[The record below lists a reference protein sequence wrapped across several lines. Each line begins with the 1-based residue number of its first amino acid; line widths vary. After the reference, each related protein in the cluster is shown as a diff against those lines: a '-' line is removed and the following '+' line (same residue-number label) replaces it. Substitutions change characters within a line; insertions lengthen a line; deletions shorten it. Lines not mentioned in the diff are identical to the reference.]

1 MVMILDSCHSA
12 AMPGREFRPG
22 PLGDAGFGQL
32 SYDKG
37 MRILTATQPDK
48 TARATLVQELGHSLL
63 VQALLE
69 EAKAHPQETLAEW
82 LHDTERQVPVLT
94 HRLYPELSEADVQLP
109 ELFDFAVTERHQMQS
124 RSADVS
130 Q

>member
-1 MVMILDSCHSA
+1 MILDSCHSA
-12 AMPGREFRPG
+12 AAPDREFRPG
-22 PLGDAGFGQL
+22 PLGDAGLGQL

-48 TARATLVQELGHSLL
+48 PAPATPVQELGHSLL

-69 EAKAHPQETLAEW
+69 EAKAHPQETLTEW

-94 HRLYPELSEADVQLP
+94 HRLYPEVGEADVHSP
-109 ELFDFAVTERHQMQS
+109 ELFDVAVTERHQSQS
-124 RSADVS
+124 RSTDVS
-130 Q
+130 P